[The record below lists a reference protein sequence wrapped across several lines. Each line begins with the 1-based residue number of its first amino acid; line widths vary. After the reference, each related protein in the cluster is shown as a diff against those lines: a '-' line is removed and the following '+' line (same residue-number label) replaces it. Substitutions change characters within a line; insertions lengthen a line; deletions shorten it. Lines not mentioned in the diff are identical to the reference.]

1 MMKYSRSNLMP
12 AIVYSINLA
21 DTTVKLA
28 IQLAFIIEELTYL
41 FALWTILLLLLY
53 RFINRF
59 QERSTGRVSIVLMLV
74 HGAIFG
80 LMGVLCVAEL
90 ALYIGSTVKTVDR
103 SQRWILS
110 WYWVQSVREIA
121 LWVVSFEITIW
132 ASVVEVRA
140 SKVDRMARV
149 RRYRDT
155 FFKLRSN

>member
-1 MMKYSRSNLMP
+1 MMIYSRSNLMR
-12 AIVYSINLA
+12 AIVYSIYLA

-41 FALWTILLLLLY
+41 FALWTILLLLY

-80 LMGVLCVAEL
+80 LMGVLCAVEL

-110 WYWVQSVREIA
+110 WHWVQSVREIA
-121 LWVVSFEITIW
+121 LRVVPFEIAIW

-149 RRYRDT
+149 RRHRDT
-155 FFKLRSN
+155 LFKLRSN